1 MARYKVLKSIAH
13 NFAHSFVSLMNYH
26 RNDYTMCHL
35 ARRVKLTGCRELRI
49 DVLERS
55 VGPVELLS
63 PPVLSSVENYCKN
76 FGRLVTTGGA
86 ALDMVAE
93 AELKVRIAFGKVIGK
108 ASRTL
113 HVRAHGTMTITDDR
127 GRTYVGRVVES
138 YECTPLR

>member
-35 ARRVKLTGCRELRI
+35 ARRAKLTGIRELRI
-49 DVLERS
+49 NVLERS
-55 VGPVELLS
+55 AGPVELLS
-63 PPVLSSVENYCKN
+63 PPVLSSVENYCKS

-93 AELKVRIAFGKVIGK
+93 AELKVRIAFGRAIGK
-108 ASRTL
+108 GSKQL
-113 HVRAHGTMTITDDR
+113 HARAHGTMTITDDR
-127 GRTYVGRVVES
+127 GRAHIGRVVES
-138 YECTPLR
+138 YECSPLR